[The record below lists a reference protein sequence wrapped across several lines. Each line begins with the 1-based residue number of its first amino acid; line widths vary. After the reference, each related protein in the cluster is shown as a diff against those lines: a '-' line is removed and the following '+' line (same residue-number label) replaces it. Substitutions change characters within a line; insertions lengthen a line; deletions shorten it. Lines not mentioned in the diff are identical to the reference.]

1 MAAARNKAAN
11 FERAETAEEQRKLAS
26 GSGNRR
32 RTVCS
37 REESQAL
44 ARRVP

>member
-11 FERAETAEEQRKLAS
+11 FERAEIAEELRKLAS
-26 GSGNRR
+26 ESGNRR

-37 REESQAL
+37 RG
-44 ARRVP
+44 